1 LQKFQRI
8 KGSVELLL
16 STFVAQ
22 VERKVDALRAVVQ
35 GKEAEISELR
45 ARLNRALISAPNRPE
60 TEADRQTKWPPAS
73 RKIPNPLSV
82 LKYLNQLAF
91 YRSIERLL
99 KGNYCRI

>member
-1 LQKFQRI
+1 MRE
-8 KGSVELLL
+8 SVELL
-16 STFVAQ
+16 AQ

-60 TEADRQTKWPPAS
+60 TEADRQTKWPPAP

-82 LKYLNQLAF
+82 
-91 YRSIERLL
+91 I
-99 KGNYCRI
+99 